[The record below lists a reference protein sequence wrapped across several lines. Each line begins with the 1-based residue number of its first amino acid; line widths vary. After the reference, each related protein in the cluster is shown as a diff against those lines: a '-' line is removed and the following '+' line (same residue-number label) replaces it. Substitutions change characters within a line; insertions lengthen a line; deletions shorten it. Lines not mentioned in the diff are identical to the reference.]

1 MHKLQHSSTQQQRTQ
16 VLIPTEKASN
26 SAKKTLSQTF
36 SFKGIDNMLY
46 INNGFVANYDE
57 TKLQGHKIYK
67 LLRSKSKFPQP

>member
-26 SAKKTLSQTF
+26 RAKKPLSQTF

-57 TKLQGHKIYK
+57 IKLQGPKIYK